1 MNDPELKKQRYVIR
15 RTQDKNKLQKKLG
28 GMTEQ

>member
-15 RTQDKNKLQKKLG
+15 RTQDKNKLQKKLE
-28 GMTEQ
+28 GMNEQ

>member
-15 RTQDKNKLQKKLG
+15 RTQDKNTLQKKLE